1 MSLRNSKK
9 RNRKGNIMII
19 VTGATGQLGRLVIA
33 KLLKTT
39 PAAQIVAAVRDV
51 AKAADLAAQGVQV
64 RRADYTDPASLDAA
78 FHGATKV
85 LLISSNDLGQRVA
98 QHRNVIDAAA
108 RAKVALLAYTSV
120 LHADRS
126 TLALAAE
133 HRETEDAVRASG
145 LNYSLLRN
153 GWYVE
158 NYTGSLGGAI
168 AHGALAGAAGEGRIA
183 AAARAEYAE
192 AAAVVLASAGP
203 VERIY
208 ELAGDAAFTLGELA
222 AEVSRQTG
230 KPLPFHNLTQQEYLG
245 MLLGLGLPAPLAE
258 LLADSDAQAAKGA
271 LDDNSGVLGKLIG
284 RPTISLAAAVKAAL

>member
-1 MSLRNSKK
+1 
-9 RNRKGNIMII
+9 MII
-19 VTGATGQLGRLVIA
+19 VTGASGQLGRLVIA
-33 KLLKTT
+33 NLLKTT

-64 RRADYTDPASLDAA
+64 RRADYNDPASLDAA

-85 LLISSNDLGQRVA
+85 LLISSNDLGRRVA

-133 HRETEDAVRASG
+133 HRATEDAVRAAG
-145 LNYSLLRN
+145 VPYTLLRN

-158 NYTGSLGGAI
+158 NHTGSLGGAI
-168 AHGALAGAAGEGRIA
+168 AHGALAGGAGEGRIA

-192 AAAVVLASAGP
+192 AAAIVLASAAP
-203 VERIY
+203 VEQVY
-208 ELAGDAAFTLGELA
+208 ELAGDTAFTLAELA

-230 KPLPFHNLTQQEYLG
+230 KTLPFHNLTQQEYLD

-258 LLADSDAQAAKGA
+258 LLADSDAQAARGA
-271 LDDNSGVLGKLIG
+271 LDDNSGTLGKLIG
-284 RPTISLAAAVKAAL
+284 HPTISLAAAVKAAL

>member
-1 MSLRNSKK
+1 
-9 RNRKGNIMII
+9 MII

-33 KLLKTT
+33 NLLKTT
-39 PAAQIVAAVRDV
+39 PAAWIVAAVRDV

-78 FHGATKV
+78 FQGATKL

-133 HRETEDAVRASG
+133 HRATEDAIRASG
-145 LNYSLLRN
+145 LAYTLLRN

-158 NYTGSLGGAI
+158 NYTGTLGGAI
-168 AHGALAGAAGEGRIA
+168 AHGALAGGAGDGRIA
-183 AAARAEYAE
+183 AAARSEYAE
-192 AAAVVLASAGP
+192 AAAAVLASVKP
-203 VERIY
+203 VEQVY
-208 ELAGDAAFTLGELA
+208 ELAGDTAFTLAGLA
-222 AEVSRQTG
+222 AEVARQTG
-230 KPLPFHNLTQQEYLG
+230 KPLPFHNLSQPEYLE

-258 LLADSDAQAAKGA
+258 LIADSDAQAAKGA
-271 LDDNSGVLGKLIG
+271 LDDNSGALGKLIG
-284 RPTISLAAAVKAAL
+284 HPTISLAAAVKAAL

>member
-1 MSLRNSKK
+1 
-9 RNRKGNIMII
+9 MII
-19 VTGATGQLGRLVIA
+19 VTGASGQLGRLVIA
-33 KLLKTT
+33 NLLKST

-64 RRADYTDPASLDAA
+64 RRADYNDPASLDAA
-78 FHGATKV
+78 FEGATKV
-85 LLISSNDLGQRVA
+85 LLISSSELGQRVP

-145 LNYSLLRN
+145 LSYTLLRN

-168 AHGALAGAAGEGRIA
+168 AHAALAGAAGEGRIA
-183 AAARAEYAE
+183 AAARSEYAE
-192 AAAVVLASAGP
+192 AAAIVLSSAKP
-203 VERIY
+203 VEQVY
-208 ELAGDAAFTLGELA
+208 ELAGDSAFTLAELA
-222 AEVSRQTG
+222 AEVSRQIG
-230 KPLPFHNLTQQEYLG
+230 SSVPFHNLSQQEYLE

-271 LDDNSGVLGKLIG
+271 LDDSSGTLGKLIG
-284 RPTISLAAAVKAAL
+284 HPTISLAAAVKAAL

>member
-1 MSLRNSKK
+1 MK

-33 KLLKTT
+33 NLLKTT

-78 FHGATKV
+78 LQGATKV

-158 NYTGSLGGAI
+158 NYTGGLGGAI
-168 AHGALAGAAGEGRIA
+168 AHGALAGAAAEGRIA

-192 AAAVVLASAGP
+192 AAAVVLASTGP
-203 VERIY
+203 VEQIY
-208 ELAGDAAFTLGELA
+208 ELAGDTAFTLGELA
-222 AEVSRQTG
+222 AEVSRQIGT
-230 KPLPFHNLTQQEYLG
+230 PLPFHNLTQQEYLG
-245 MLLGLGLPAPLAE
+245 MLLGVGLPAPLAE

-271 LDDNSGVLGKLIG
+271 LDDSSGVLGKLIG

>member
-1 MSLRNSKK
+1 
-9 RNRKGNIMII
+9 MII

-33 KLLKTT
+33 NLLKTT

-64 RRADYTDPASLDAA
+64 RRADYQDPASLDAA
-78 FHGATKV
+78 FQGATKV

-108 RAKVALLAYTSV
+108 RAKVSLLAYTSV

-133 HRETEDAVRASG
+133 HRATEDLVRAAG
-145 LNYSLLRN
+145 VPYTLLRN

-158 NYTGSLGGAI
+158 NHTGGLGGAI

-183 AAARAEYAE
+183 AAARADYAE
-192 AAAVVLASAGP
+192 AAGVVLASSKP
-203 VERIY
+203 VEQVY
-208 ELAGDAAFTLGELA
+208 ELAGDSGFTLAELA
-222 AEVSRQTG
+222 AEAARQSG
-230 KPLPFHNLTQQEYLG
+230 KPLPFHNLSQQEYQG

-271 LDDNSGVLGKLIG
+271 LDDRSGVLGKLIG